1 MRRLEN
7 LSWSEASEYAKKGF
21 AIQRAGWNALNQFVG
36 YTPSRE
42 VHAKEL
48 WGEANRERFRY
59 GTGIVKIEGY
69 YTLKTVRET
78 INVGWR
84 PVISDLETKD
94 WQVVDPITYEVL
106 GEVGIQTEKKEGVA
120 V

>member
-7 LSWSEASEYAKKGF
+7 LSWAEASEYAKKGF
-21 AIQRAGWNALNQFVG
+21 AIQRKGWNALNQFVG

-42 VHAKEL
+42 VDGKEL

-59 GTGIVKIEGY
+59 GTGIVTIEGY

-106 GEVGIQTEKKEGVA
+106 GEVGIQTTKAEGDTE
-120 V
+120 